1 MIYLL
6 GGATHYSGA
15 DSMFRL
21 LWNLSI
27 HVRLFLR
34 TYMPT
39 NILLDALRSRRGLKW
54 GVPAMLIAA
63 PYLLGAW
70 LLTLWIADGGPGW
83 LYLLVLLFIWNA
95 LKFLVFGPLS
105 LFLLARVRLRER
117 RDSVQAEHRMA
128 LAD

>member
-1 MIYLL
+1 
-6 GGATHYSGA
+6 
-15 DSMFRL
+15 
-21 LWNLSI
+21 
-27 HVRLFLR
+27 
-34 TYMPT
+34 MPT

-70 LLTLWIADGGPGW
+70 LLTVWIADGGPGW
-83 LYLLVLLFIWNA
+83 LNLLVLLFIWNA

-105 LFLLARVRLRER
+105 LFLLARARLRER
-117 RDSVQAEHRMA
+117 RASVRAEHRMA